1 MFRKIAKFLFETVFG
16 PFVFWCVAAGMFFA
30 SIILAS
36 PLGKF
41 GAALGVIALVALAA
55 MSLVAVAAFILALV
69 RRRWKRA
76 AGQFFLGIVGV
87 VLFGIGLTVSW
98 MAAAVFAYA
107 TSSGGSQAQTAE
119 LSDGDSSSLA
129 FKVEFRSAHP
139 FLAEYSKCIVFPSG
153 KRVGIY
159 MDTGGAG
166 PFAVYRLPTGEYY
179 LVDGL
184 KHDFVR
190 SDYRVNVT
198 NETVETMVG
207 GNDPEWIKIPDGSL
221 DIVGRWSGSITVKMK
236 SGETEVSGGTPV
248 GDSLTGRKY
257 LGLLHPDGRF
267 EAGDGDP
274 YADVVEPKWIAVK
287 LEGGEVPFS
296 LECRRWKGSHHYRL
310 AFASGNRFMIGSA
323 NCLDDGGYSI
333 HLLKDGLYYLS
344 HVRNNNSVSFLNDWR
359 FDAQGES
366 VEVMFKDHW
375 RKFGDLW
382 VKIPPGANP
391 VGGIGIRGG
400 ENGRPLW
407 VSLNTKKGKVEVHDV
422 IPVGNSISNATFI
435 GTFHALP

>member
-1 MFRKIAKFLFETVFG
+1 MRMFRKIAKFLFETVFG

-36 PLGKF
+36 PFGNF

-98 MAAAVFAYA
+98 MAVAVFTYA
-107 TSSGGSQAQTAE
+107 ISPDGARTQTAE
-119 LSDGDSSSLA
+119 VADGDSSRLA

-139 FLAEYSKCIVFPSG
+139 FLAEYYKCIVFPSG
-153 KRVGIY
+153 KRIGIY

-221 DIVGRWSGSITVKMK
+221 DIVGRGSGSIIVKMK

-274 YADVVEPKWIAVK
+274 YADVIEPK
-287 LEGGEVPFS
+287 
-296 LECRRWKGSHHYRL
+296 
-310 AFASGNRFMIGSA
+310 
-323 NCLDDGGYSI
+323 
-333 HLLKDGLYYLS
+333 
-344 HVRNNNSVSFLNDWR
+344 
-359 FDAQGES
+359 
-366 VEVMFKDHW
+366 
-375 RKFGDLW
+375 
-382 VKIPPGANP
+382 
-391 VGGIGIRGG
+391 
-400 ENGRPLW
+400 
-407 VSLNTKKGKVEVHDV
+407 
-422 IPVGNSISNATFI
+422 
-435 GTFHALP
+435 